1 MLDAGAP
8 SPGAACH
15 VPGWKC
21 PCILVAFP
29 CPAVGLCP
37 SPSRSTVPLGAPQ
50 ALGAMQEIT
59 FAAASSGRASSTC
72 VARGRNPSFACEAK
86 EMPTPQRAL
95 ARGQRW
101 QSAEVKVKAAGW
113 QGTGTK
119 GSGMGVLHCRAPTH
133 PGGCQQG
140 PEAQPCPAQPRDR
153 PQAHCTPGFVGT
165 GVGEASGGASERCT
179 RKSLGR
185 ARVGPF
191 TIRDKGSHQMQKKKS
206 IKGHPASPWLRKDC
220 GFARQGVAPEVMRG
234 TPGMPAAPILQLP
247 PSPSIAQAVH
257 MFVSALEQHVSVCPA
272 QTRGECS
279 AHTSPGPT
287 VA

>member
-1 MLDAGAP
+1 MRGSGAGGCMLDAGAP

-191 TIRDKGSHQMQKKKS
+191 TIRDKGSHQMQKKKIHKGS
-206 IKGHPASPWLRKDC
+206 PRIPLAQEGLRLCQAGSSPRGDEGHPGDASCPH
-220 GFARQGVAPEVMRG
+220 
-234 TPGMPAAPILQLP
+234 PAAPSQP
-247 PSPSIAQAVH
+247 FYSSGRAY
-257 MFVSALEQHVSVCPA
+257 VC
-272 QTRGECS
+272 QRT
-279 AHTSPGPT
+279 
-287 VA
+287 